1 MRGSTR
7 AIEDFATY
15 LNGENSVN
23 GSAQALNEQG
33 PVQPYEDELTL
44 KMTDEELLSLAKTWR
59 DAWSRE
65 QGRFIQLGREGVD
78 YWLGK
83 QLPIESI
90 DRQLVDNLI
99 FESLETLLPQLTKQ
113 NPTPVV
119 EADNTPEGDELA
131 LSVQRTLMKKADE
144 LRMKLQVKK
153 AVRNVC
159 LKHLGV
165 IKIGWSAKDND
176 IEMNNINPSK
186 LILDPDSTIDTPWY
200 TGEFIGEKKAT
211 RASVLI
217 EKFPK
222 HKELITQMVQGK
234 MGTTIE
240 YFEWWTNEYVFW
252 ELKDTILLKSRNPH
266 WNYEG
271 EETVVDPET
280 GASIER
286 PVDAAN
292 HFRYP
297 RLPYL
302 FLSIYNLG
310 EKPYDD
316 TTIVRQVLSLQDI
329 VNRRLEQININA
341 DRANAGIFVSGQYFT
356 DDQATQVADQLRRGN
371 VILVPNQEGEPI
383 GNAVMH
389 IPAPSLPP
397 FIYQHLV
404 DVRNEIKNIF
414 GVRGSTA
421 AGILNERTVQG
432 KIEIKGSDSDRSTGL
447 TDYIEQFADGIFNY
461 MTQMF
466 AVYYS
471 DEHVAIY
478 TEGRKKEEVSLS
490 KAAMTKKLLVSVKEG
505 SLIPKDPLTKRNEAI
520 DLYNAGVMDPITLF
534 ERLDFPD
541 PEESARKV
549 VMYKQDPMALF
560 GEQSPLPQEPPVE
573 QSPPEL
579 MPTL

>member
-1 MRGSTR
+1 MRGTQR

-15 LNGENSVN
+15 LNGDNSVP
-23 GSAQALNEQG
+23 ATVPTNEQG

-44 KMTDEELLSLAKTWR
+44 KMEDDELLELANVWR
-59 DAWSRE
+59 NEWTRQ
-65 QGRFIQLGREGVD
+65 QGKFVDMGREGVD

-99 FESLETLLPQLTKQ
+99 FESLETLLPQLTRQ

-119 EADNTPEGDELA
+119 EADNTPEGDALA
-131 LSVQRTLMKKADE
+131 LSVQRTLAKKADE
-144 LRMKLQVKK
+144 LRLKLQIKK
-153 AVRNVC
+153 AVRNVN

-165 IKIGWSAKDND
+165 IKIGWSARDND
-176 IEMNNINPSK
+176 IELTNINPHK
-186 LILDPDSTIDTPWY
+186 LILDPNSTVDTPWY
-200 TGEFIGEKKAT
+200 TGEFVGEEKSA
-211 RASVLI
+211 RASQLV

-222 HKELITQMVQGK
+222 HKEFITLMAEGK
-234 MGTTIE
+234 MGTTIK

-252 ELKDTILLKSRNPH
+252 ELKGKVLLKSRNPH

-271 EETVVDPET
+271 EEEVLDPET
-280 GASIER
+280 GATIKRESD
-286 PVDAAN
+286 VAN

-297 RLPYL
+297 RMPFL

-316 TTIVRQVLSLQDI
+316 TTIVRQVLPLQDV
-329 VNRRLEQININA
+329 VNRRLEQINVNA
-341 DRANAGIFVSGQYFT
+341 DRANAGIFVSGRYFT
-356 DDQATQVADQLRRGN
+356 DDQASQVADQLRRGN
-371 VILVPNQEGEPI
+371 TVLVPVEDGEPI
-383 GNAVMH
+383 QSAVMH

-404 DVRNEIKNIF
+404 DVRNEVKNIF

-447 TDYIEQFADGIFNY
+447 TDFIEQFADGIFNY
-461 MTQMF
+461 MVQMF
-466 AVYYS
+466 AVYYN
-471 DEHVAIY
+471 DEHITIY
-478 TEGRKKEEVSLS
+478 TEGRKKEMASLS
-490 KAAMTKKLLVSVKEG
+490 KAAMTKKLVVSVKEG

-520 DLYNAGVMDPITLF
+520 DLYNAGVLDPITLF

-541 PEESARKV
+541 PQEAAKKV
-549 VMYKQDPMALF
+549 VMFKSDPMSLF
-560 GEQSPLPQEPPVE
+560 GEQTAQVPQDMLN
-573 QSPPEL
+573 QL
-579 MPTL
+579 MP